1 MCIKQ
6 TMHFLH
12 YSPSPVCSPCQVG
25 RGEAEGACRQP
36 ILILHGR
43 GGSSASREK
52 IGQWLAD
59 AWHEIRIPDLAG
71 HGQTPLPHAYTIDDY
86 ITDVV
91 DFIQQTIH
99 HAGNFLPDKGGVP
112 NEFGTE
118 GLLPSAIQNPQS
130 LIIIAHSN
138 GGRIALHLASTHPDL
153 VSQLILINSAWVDL
167 SYDPSRY
174 RTIKRA
180 VLPPLAKLCKKIFSP
195 LLAKREGEGW
205 GVRSL
210 YRLLGWHDY
219 LATAHDRSL
228 RETFVTML
236 HTYIENDMQN
246 IDTQTIATTLIRW
259 WRDSYTPLRQGKRMH
274 HLIAWSKL
282 IVYPNEKHGIHL
294 HNPTLLIKKL
304 KELITTR

>member
-1 MCIKQ
+1 
-6 TMHFLH
+6 MHFLH
-12 YSPSPVCSPCQVG
+12 YSPSPVCSPWQGG
-25 RGEAEGACRQP
+25 RGEAEGVCRQP

-43 GGSSASREK
+43 GGSSTSREK

-59 AWHEIRIPDLAG
+59 AWHEVRIPDLAG
-71 HGQTPLPHAYTIDDY
+71 HGQTSLPHAYTIDDY
-86 ITDVV
+86 TADVIS
-91 DFIQQTIH
+91 FIE
-99 HAGNFLPDKGGVP
+99 
-112 NEFGTE
+112 NEINNPKFK
-118 GLLPSAIQNPQS
+118 IQSPKS
-130 LIIIAHSN
+130 LILIAHSN
-138 GGRIALHLASTHPDL
+138 GGRIALHLAATHPDL

-236 HTYIENDMQN
+236 HTYIENDMTN
-246 IDTQTIATTLIRW
+246 INTQTIPTTLIRW

-282 IVYPNEKHGIHL
+282 IVYPHEKHGIHL